1 MVNEVLG
8 DARRDIGGAVCRK
21 AEASGIM
28 VASMVDSCRGDG
40 EKFLVRHGLKC
51 WREALPGLLST
62 FTIVEAVWLFF
73 SRAI

>member
-40 EKFLVRHGLKC
+40 EKFVVRHGLEGWC
-51 WREALPGLLST
+51 EVLPGLFVVGDGFHSLME
-62 FTIVEAVWLFF
+62 VGP
-73 SRAI
+73 